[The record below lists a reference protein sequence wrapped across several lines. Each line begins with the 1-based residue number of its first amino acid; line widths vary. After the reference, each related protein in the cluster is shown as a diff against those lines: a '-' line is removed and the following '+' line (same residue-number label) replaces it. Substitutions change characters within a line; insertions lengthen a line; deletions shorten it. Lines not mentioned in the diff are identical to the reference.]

1 MRQFYKTKPSHV
13 CLIKTRESTITTLT
27 WFLMVIASLF
37 SVTLHPALYNS
48 WKYEGINKCKPSYQN
63 IENWEKTRIVKKQE
77 NTFLLIR
84 IHRFKMKEILR
95 RVWEKEQRK
104 TLFYPWRAKMWCAV
118 MSTGNIQRSCVLD
131 GGPSSFPEF
140 TFQRWGEVNS
150 VLKSDISSVKSH

>member
-48 WKYEGINKCKPSYQN
+48 WKYEGINKCKLSYQN

-77 NTFLLIR
+77 NTFFI
-84 IHRFKMKEILR
+84 
-95 RVWEKEQRK
+95 
-104 TLFYPWRAKMWCAV
+104 
-118 MSTGNIQRSCVLD
+118 N
-131 GGPSSFPEF
+131 
-140 TFQRWGEVNS
+140 
-150 VLKSDISSVKSH
+150 